1 MSHEIFMPALSSTM
15 TEGKIV
21 EWLKNPGDKVE
32 RGESVLVVE
41 SDKADMDVES
51 FQDGYLAA
59 VLMPAGS
66 TAPVGET
73 IGLIVENQDEIA
85 SIQEQNKGKQTEVSS
100 DAQLE
105 LPNNKPEIK
114 EEKQKEV
121 PQNNEQEVEI
131 KREKVITT
139 SNEIQFNASTSNNSS
154 RVIASPRAKKLA
166 STMGVELAKVH
177 GSGPHGRIQADDVL
191 KANGQPVS
199 IPWIGEGSS
208 PASISSPHVQAE
220 RKSETLGNSFGN
232 PGETV
237 QFNTL
242 QKAVNKNMESS
253 LNVPCFR
260 VGYSINTDKLDNFY
274 KKVKQNGVTM
284 TALLVK
290 AVAKTLK
297 KHPQVNSSFSENGIS
312 YPENINIAVA
322 VAMEDGGL
330 ITPVLKEPCN
340 TDLFELSRE
349 WKDLVKRSRAKQL
362 EPDEYSTGTFTLS
375 NLGMFGV
382 DRFDAILPPGTGAI
396 LAIASSKPTVVANND
411 GSISVKKI
419 MQVNLTADHRVIY
432 GADGASFLKD
442 LSSLIENEPETLV
455 A

>member
-1 MSHEIFMPALSSTM
+1 MPALSSTM

-59 VLMPAGS
+59 VLKPAGS

-73 IGLIVENQDEIA
+73 IGLIVESEDEIA
-85 SIQEQNKGKQTEVSS
+85 NIQKQNES
-100 DAQLE
+100 
-105 LPNNKPEIK
+105 
-114 EEKQKEV
+114 KQKETSSSD
-121 PQNNEQEVEI
+121 PSELSNEKSEIKKEIQEEVIKIKSPDIEI
-131 KREKVITT
+131 KREKVLAS
-139 SNEIQFNASTSNNSS
+139 SNESQLNASTSNNSS

-166 STMGVELAKVH
+166 STMGVDLAKVH

-220 RKSETLGNSFGN
+220 RNSETLGNSFGN